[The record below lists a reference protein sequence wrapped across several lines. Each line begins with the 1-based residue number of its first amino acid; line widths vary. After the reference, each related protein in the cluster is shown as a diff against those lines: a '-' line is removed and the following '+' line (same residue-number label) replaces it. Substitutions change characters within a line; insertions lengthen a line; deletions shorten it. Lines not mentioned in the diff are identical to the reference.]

1 MLFVISGKAR
11 VGKDTF
17 GVILKDALEGTY
29 TIMAYADELKK
40 KCMEDFDLSY
50 EQLYGDFKEVPDKR
64 YRKGP
69 YFPDK
74 KEYWTPREI
83 LQFMGTDCYRKID
96 NNFWVKSLIKRIKKD
111 NLTNVIITDARF
123 PNEIDIVKDLGAFH
137 IRVLRDNTE
146 EIHGKEHASEISL
159 NNCTNIDFTV
169 YNNKSIPDLYLEA
182 KRIIDSITF
191 LK

>member
-1 MLFVISGKAR
+1 MIFVLSGKAR

-17 GVILKDALEGTY
+17 GVILRDALEGTY

-64 YRKGP
+64 YVKGP

-96 NNFWVKSLIKRIKKD
+96 NNFWVKALIKRIETER
-111 NLTNVIITDARF
+111 LQNVIITDARF
-123 PNEIDIVKDLGAFH
+123 PNEINIVKDRGAFH
-137 IRVLRDNTE
+137 IRIMRNNTE
-146 EIHGKEHASEISL
+146 EVHGKTHASETSL
-159 NNCTNIDFTV
+159 NECSNVDFIV
-169 YNNKSIPDLYLEA
+169 HNNKDIPSLFLEA
-182 KRIIDSITF
+182 ERVIDSIAF

>member
-1 MLFVISGKAR
+1 MSLFVISGKAR

-17 GVILKDALEGTY
+17 GAILRDALEGTY
-29 TIMAYADELKK
+29 TLMAYADELKS

-96 NNFWVKSLIKRIKKD
+96 NNFWVKALVKRIKKEKLS
-111 NLTNVIITDARF
+111 NIIITDARF
-123 PNEIDIVKDLGAFH
+123 PNEVDIMKDLGAYH
-137 IRVLRDNTE
+137 IRVIRDVTT
-146 EIHGKEHASEISL
+146 EIHGEHHASETSV
-159 NNCTNIDFTV
+159 NECTNIDFIV
-169 YNNKSIPDLYLEA
+169 YNNKDIPNLFIEA
-182 KRIIDSITF
+182 QKIIKGI
-191 LK
+191 K